1 VGSLSA
7 ASLPTSGARQYGL
20 RRRAR
25 SSRSPSRA
33 NANSRISSSPQSEL
47 LGRSAGSRG
56 ATTLR
61 CAIRIR
67 VGGCLYAAAG
77 FADGSPSVL
86 GRATRST
93 HGSSSAAET
102 LRLAFVTAA
111 LTPLWSPDILAV
123 ALLEARYANA
133 PKK

>member
-1 VGSLSA
+1 M
-7 ASLPTSGARQYGL
+7 R
-20 RRRAR
+20 
-25 SSRSPSRA
+25 
-33 NANSRISSSPQSEL
+33 SSPQSKL

-86 GRATRST
+86 GRAMRST

-123 ALLEARYANA
+123 ARLEARYADA